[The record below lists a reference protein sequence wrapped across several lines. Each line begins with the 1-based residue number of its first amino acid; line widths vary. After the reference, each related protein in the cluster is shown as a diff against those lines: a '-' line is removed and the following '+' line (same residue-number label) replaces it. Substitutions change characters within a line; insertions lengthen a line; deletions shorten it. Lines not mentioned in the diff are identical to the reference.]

1 MARRNMVLGAL
12 RNFLGT
18 FTSRNSDADG
28 YWIFGQ
34 VVGKA
39 ESLEI
44 DLLQPAKARSAKA
57 EGSQPTV
64 VARLL
69 TALRIVRPTS
79 RTAQSQLEELAT
91 RLFSEQ
97 IARAGAQLNTI
108 QSAVL
113 QVSRLGSVVTRSV
126 GDKIRSG
133 HEVQV
138 RVLAV
143 DGAGRQFDCKQM
155 IFVAPH
161 DARLERRSARGR

>member
-113 QVSRLGSVVTRSV
+113 QVSRLGS
-126 GDKIRSG
+126 
-133 HEVQV
+133 
-138 RVLAV
+138 
-143 DGAGRQFDCKQM
+143 
-155 IFVAPH
+155 
-161 DARLERRSARGR
+161 